1 MLIFDMDGT
10 MTDSN
15 GIWKDVDIEF
25 LARRGL
31 PYTKEYAE
39 GVAHTIF
46 PLAAVFT
53 KEYGHLEESTD
64 EIMAE
69 WLEMA
74 GDVYAKDVPAKPGV
88 TAFLDACQ
96 ARGEKMVVLTSSV
109 PRHCRAALE
118 HLGLMPYFEKIYFAN
133 ELMMEKKNPEI
144 FLYAARDMGVRPEDC
159 IMFDDSISACR
170 AAKAAGMQVIGVHD
184 PFFDDTEPEMR
195 RVCDR
200 YIMSFEEMM
209 SWNWKN

>member
-10 MTDSN
+10 LTDSN

-31 PYTKEYAE
+31 PYTREYAQ

-46 PLAAVFT
+46 PLAAEFT
-53 KEYGHLEESTD
+53 KAYAHLTESTD

-74 GDVYAKDVPAKPGV
+74 GDVYAKDVPVKPGV
-88 TAFLDACQ
+88 IPYLEQCRAQ
-96 ARGEKMVVLTSSV
+96 GERMVVLTSSV
-109 PRHCRAALE
+109 PQHCRAALH
-118 HLGLMPYFEKIYFAN
+118 HLDLEQYFEKIYFAN

-144 FLYAARDMGVRPEDC
+144 FRYAARDMGVPVEEC
-159 IMFDDSISACR
+159 TMFDDSISACR
-170 AAKAAGMQVIGVHD
+170 AAREAGMTVVGVHD
-184 PFFDDTEPEMR
+184 PFFDDTQAEMR
-195 RVCDR
+195 QVCHR
-200 YIMSFEEMM
+200 YILNFEEMM
-209 SWNWKN
+209 SWR

>member
-53 KEYGHLEESTD
+53 KEYGHLSESTD

-74 GDVYAKDVPAKPGV
+74 GDVYARDVPVKPGV
-88 TAFLDACQ
+88 VDYLERCR

-109 PRHCRAALE
+109 PQHCKAALG
-118 HLGLMPYFEKIYFAN
+118 HLNLMQYFEKIYFAN

-144 FLYAARDMGVRPEDC
+144 FRYAARDMGVPIGEC
-159 IMFDDSISACR
+159 TMFDDSISACR
-170 AAKAAGMQVIGVHD
+170 AAKAAGMRVVGVHD
-184 PFFDDTEPEMR
+184 PFFDDTQAEMR

-200 YIMSFEEMM
+200 YIMGFEELM
-209 SWNWKN
+209 